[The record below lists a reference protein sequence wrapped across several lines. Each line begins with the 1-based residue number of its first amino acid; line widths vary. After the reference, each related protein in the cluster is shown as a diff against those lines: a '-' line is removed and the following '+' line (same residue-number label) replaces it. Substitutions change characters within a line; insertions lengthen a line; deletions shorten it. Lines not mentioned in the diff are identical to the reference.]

1 LILSHAVSARRGANA
16 VGSIDTATGEKTHM
30 ATPSLDYATLFAK
43 GLPASAQPWDGFAPY
58 NFIGGHNNPDEI
70 PIEDLVTS
78 AARALRQEGRSLAT
92 YNMNSGP
99 LGYTELREFLVEK
112 MAHYRGIQAPA
123 EEVLITSGSNHG
135 IDLINEVLVA
145 PGDTV
150 IMERFTYQGSVNRL
164 RRRQANIVGI
174 PLDAGGMRMDAL
186 ASTLADLRQRGVTPK
201 YIYTIPTLQNPT
213 GTIMDMAR
221 RREMLRLSQE
231 YGVPIFEDECY
242 ADLIW
247 EGEWPPAI
255 RSLDASN
262 HVLHIGSFSKSLSPS
277 IRLGYV
283 LAPWQVLSQLLA
295 CKTDSGTGALGQ
307 LIVADYFQNHYE
319 EHMDRLRA
327 SLHRKLDAL
336 IAALRTHFG
345 SVVEFQ
351 APRGGMFLWVKF
363 PEGVDTL
370 KLAAPALKEGVAFN
384 PGPEWT
390 TDPDMAR
397 NYLRLCYA
405 LPSEQQITEGIAK
418 LAQVF
423 HREVGLP

>member
-1 LILSHAVSARRGANA
+1 
-16 VGSIDTATGEKTHM
+16 M
-30 ATPSLDYATLFAK
+30 ATPNLNYATLFAK
-43 GLPASAQPWDGFAPY
+43 NLPAGAQPWGGFPPY

-70 PIEDLVTS
+70 PIEDLIASS
-78 AARALRQEGRSLAT
+78 ARVLRKEGRSLAT

-99 LGYTELREFLVEK
+99 LGYTGLREFLVEK
-112 MAHYRGIQAPA
+112 MAHYRGIRAAPD
-123 EEVLITSGSNHG
+123 EVLITSGSNHG
-135 IDLINEVLVA
+135 IDLLNEVLLE

-150 IMERFTYQGSVNRL
+150 IMERFTYQGAVNRL
-164 RRRQANIVGI
+164 RKRQVNMVGI
-174 PLDAGGMRMDAL
+174 ALDADGMRMDAL
-186 ASTLADLRQRGVTPK
+186 ASTLAALRQRGVTPK

-213 GTIMDMAR
+213 GTVLPLAR

-247 EGEWPPAI
+247 EGEWPQAI
-255 RSLDASN
+255 RALGASN

-277 IRLGYV
+277 LRLGYV
-283 LAPWQVLSQLLA
+283 VAPWEVLSRMLA

-307 LIVADYFQNHYE
+307 LIVADFFQNHYE
-319 EHMDRLRA
+319 AHMDRLRA
-327 SLHRKLDAL
+327 SLRRKLETMT
-336 IAALRTHFG
+336 AALTTHFG
-345 SVVEFQ
+345 AAVEFQ

-363 PEGVDTL
+363 PEGVDTM
-370 KLAAPALKEGVAFN
+370 KLVAPALKEGIAFN

-390 TDPDMAR
+390 TDPETAR

-405 LPSEQQITEGIAK
+405 LPSEQQIAEGIAR

-423 HREVGLP
+423 HQEAGVP